1 MKFMAKNSLFAIL
14 LRSSWWISML
24 VAAGLVLVAVA
35 VVPPAYAP
43 FPIFGAIPFIVISG
57 VAAWKQRNK
66 PSQARIEETSQALSV
81 LSWSAFAD
89 QLEAALRKDGCEVK
103 RLKGLKGD
111 AADFEVTRAGSG
123 RALMSARRWK
133 AAHTGVEP
141 LQRLQAARAE
151 AGANEGIYVSLGA
164 ASGPALA
171 YAAQNNIQ
179 IMDAQALAKLFRHR

>member
-1 MKFMAKNSLFAIL
+1 MEF
-14 LRSSWWISML
+14 
-24 VAAGLVLVAVA
+24 
-35 VVPPAYAP
+35 
-43 FPIFGAIPFIVISG
+43 
-57 VAAWKQRNK
+57 
-66 PSQARIEETSQALSV
+66 
-81 LSWSAFAD
+81 
-89 QLEAALRKDGCEVK
+89 
-103 RLKGLKGD
+103 
-111 AADFEVTRAGSG
+111 TRAGSG